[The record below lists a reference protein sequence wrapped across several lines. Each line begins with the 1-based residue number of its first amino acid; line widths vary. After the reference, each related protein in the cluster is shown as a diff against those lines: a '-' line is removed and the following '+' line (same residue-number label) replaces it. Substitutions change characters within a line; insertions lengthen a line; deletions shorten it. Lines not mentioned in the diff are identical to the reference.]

1 MEKTCLVLLGNDG
14 AACPLMLYPDGSYIS
29 TYFWGVTEDF
39 CNSNCLIY
47 NSARM
52 SRLDLPTVLLGFF
65 LLLRTF

>member
-1 MEKTCLVLLGNDG
+1 
-14 AACPLMLYPDGSYIS
+14 MLYPDGSYIS

-52 SRLDLPTVLLGFF
+52 SRPDLPTVLLGFF
-65 LLLRTF
+65 LLLQTI